1 MRKLLLSTIAVC
13 SLIATNASAQ
23 FSMSENFD
31 SFTDGDLI
39 VNTDP
44 GNWSTWTGPYT
55 ANQDAP
61 ISTEQA
67 NSGENSLL
75 LESAGTAGP
84 VDVVLNFGEKFEFG
98 TFDFSS
104 AIFVAEGKGAYWN
117 FQAEEAIGV
126 SWALEFI
133 FLGDGTYFLRSDGTI
148 HMQGTYNQ
156 GEWMDINLN
165 ADMLSNNWVFSIN
178 GEEQGAFSNSINSVA
193 SLNLYPFEDNVG
205 SKYFIDDIEVSYDPP
220 TLLNND
226 LATTAIRLPLDICL
240 PGTMVDVEVTVF
252 NTGLNTVESFDMNLS
267 NGVDTY
273 TDEVTGVTLNSFD
286 EVTFTHSV
294 PVEVLEGVQDITA
307 SIANPNGVADEN
319 TANDAAS
326 GSIKGVTPAGGRS
339 VVVEEATG
347 TWCPWCPYGTILMDR
362 LKTGF
367 GDHFVGVAFHAGDPM
382 EYAEYNDYMF
392 ANFELGGY
400 PGVVVNRSSA
410 SHPVNALPAVET
422 ILTTP
427 TDGNFE
433 FGAIYDES
441 TDQYLILIG
450 TSFNNDYTG
459 SDFKV
464 HAQIIENNVTG
475 IISQYAQANNL
486 SGQAG
491 NFDGWESLP
500 NPVPAAQMAYQEVA
514 RAYLSAF
521 EGLAGVIPADVT
533 AGATYATSFDYTP
546 ASTVD
551 VNELYVVS
559 YITDASGEIV
569 NASQIPLLEAV
580 ANGPLNTD
588 NVLTAA
594 DIDLSVYPNPATDFV
609 SVQFKD
615 SSSEKIQLEL
625 IDVNGKVV
633 FTQSFDNTTNVV
645 NQEINTTQLGTGVYM
660 LNVRLD
666 NQLISKKVN
675 VIH

>member
-1 MRKLLLSTIAVC
+1 MFHLYFQVM
-13 SLIATNASAQ
+13 
-23 FSMSENFD
+23 FGNFD
-31 SFTDGDLI
+31 
-39 VNTDP
+39 
-44 GNWSTWTGPYT
+44 
-55 ANQDAP
+55 
-61 ISTEQA
+61 
-67 NSGENSLL
+67 
-75 LESAGTAGP
+75 
-84 VDVVLNFGEKFEFG
+84 
-98 TFDFSS
+98 
-104 AIFVAEGKGAYWN
+104 
-117 FQAEEAIGV
+117 
-126 SWALEFI
+126 
-133 FLGDGTYFLRSDGTI
+133 
-148 HMQGTYNQ
+148 
-156 GEWMDINLN
+156 
-165 ADMLSNNWVFSIN
+165 LS
-178 GEEQGAFSNSINSVA
+178 
-193 SLNLYPFEDNVG
+193 
-205 SKYFIDDIEVSYDPP
+205 
-220 TLLNND
+220 
-226 LATTAIRLPLDICL
+226 
-240 PGTMVDVEVTVF
+240 
-252 NTGLNTVESFDMNLS
+252 
-267 NGVDTY
+267 
-273 TDEVTGVTLNSFD
+273 
-286 EVTFTHSV
+286 
-294 PVEVLEGVQDITA
+294 
-307 SIANPNGVADEN
+307 
-319 TANDAAS
+319 
-326 GSIKGVTPAGGRS
+326 
-339 VVVEEATG
+339 
-347 TWCPWCPYGTILMDR
+347 
-362 LKTGF
+362 
-367 GDHFVGVAFHAGDPM
+367 
-382 EYAEYNDYMF
+382 
-392 ANFELGGY
+392 GY
-400 PGVVVNRSSA
+400 PGVVVNRNSA
-410 SHPVNALPAVET
+410 MHPVNAIPTVES

-427 TDGNFE
+427 SDGAFE

-459 SDFKV
+459 SDFNV

-475 IISQYAQANNL
+475 IISQYAQANAL
-486 SGQAG
+486 SGQSG

-500 NPVPAAQMAYQEVA
+500 NPVPAAQMVYQEVA

-521 EGLAGVIPADVT
+521 EGLSGVIPADVT

-569 NASQIPLLEAV
+569 NADQIPLLEAV